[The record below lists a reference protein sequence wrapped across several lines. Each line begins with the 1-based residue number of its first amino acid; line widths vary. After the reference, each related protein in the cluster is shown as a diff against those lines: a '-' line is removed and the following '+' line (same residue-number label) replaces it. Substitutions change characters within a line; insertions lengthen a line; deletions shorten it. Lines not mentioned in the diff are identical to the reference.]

1 MHNIFKCLK
10 CKKIFSLP
18 SCACG
23 YTASCKNNIYQLTN
37 DPYTVND
44 DSADVKYI
52 GYEDIG
58 EVYSGGAAF
67 NAMTVDEKF
76 IRTAKI
82 IGNGILLD
90 LACGDGLHTVP
101 LLKCGVRI
109 IAMDISDKMLSLLY
123 KRAEHANADIS
134 NLIVC
139 RANAL
144 DIPLADG
151 SVDSVIANSMLHLIS
166 KPEIVVNEVY
176 RVLKK
181 GGNYITFEDKPAAS
195 GINKNKILSEEE
207 QAENKKRKE
216 MSGFVHGRY
225 FQILKDEYN
234 ILGTRYSWKFD
245 REKVCDD
252 LFDSKETI
260 SIPINNK
267 IQYSFKDSFLYRM
280 GGKGFSD
287 QSDVPLDI
295 HKFVFNRVMVEFAE
309 KYGDGAVNNI
319 YTEFE
324 SDIEIIV
331 YKK

>member
-1 MHNIFKCLK
+1 MNNIFKCPK
-10 CKKIFSLP
+10 CKKAFSLP
-18 SCACG
+18 SCDCG
-23 YTASCKNNIYQLTN
+23 YTASCNNKIYQLTS
-37 DPYTVND
+37 DPYMVKD

-58 EVYSGGAAF
+58 EAYSGGAAF
-67 NAMTVDEKF
+67 AAMTVDEKF
-76 IRTAKI
+76 SRIAKI
-82 IGNGILLD
+82 IGDGILLD
-90 LACGDGLHTVP
+90 LACGDGLYTVP
-101 LLKCGVRI
+101 LLRCGVKI

-123 KRAEHANADIS
+123 KRAKNANADIS
-134 NLIVC
+134 SLIVC

-166 KPEIVVNEVY
+166 KPEIVVNEIY

-181 GGNYITFEDKPAAS
+181 GGNYITFEDKPTTS
-195 GINKNKILSEEE
+195 EINKNKILSEEE
-207 QAENKKRKE
+207 QAENKRHEE
-216 MSGFVHGRY
+216 MAGFVHHRY

-234 ILGTRYSWKFD
+234 ILGTRYSWGFD

-252 LFDSKETI
+252 LFGSKEAI

-267 IQYSFKDSFLYRM
+267 MQYTFKDSFLCRM
-280 GGKGFSD
+280 GGKGYSD

-295 HKFVFNRVMVEFAE
+295 HKIVFERTMVEFTE
-309 KYGDGAVNNI
+309 KYGDSALNTV
-319 YTEFE
+319 YTGFE
-324 SDIEIIV
+324 NDVEVTV